1 MADTSTSAPRYAI
14 RIAAQRSGIT
24 PDTLRAWER
33 RYGAVTPARSGT
45 ARRLYSDA
53 DIQRLRMLRTLVD
66 RGHSIGYVAG
76 LSPAEIASLLDAP
89 EHPMPPRA
97 PHLGP
102 AATKALESAERAL
115 ASFDAPALRR
125 VLQRAMMDMDTDGV
139 IEHVMAPLCRSVG
152 VQWAEGAICTAHEHV
167 ASAAIRDALGSM
179 LDVLR
184 VTTGERRVVAATPAG
199 ERHEFGALMAAAVA
213 SSAGFSVTYVGPDLP
228 AQDIAAAA
236 AHVDAHA
243 VMLSVVR
250 GMDAAD
256 VMREVRALRD
266 ALDES
271 VPIILGGSGAREAAR
286 SSADL
291 EAVIVEDFNELRAA
305 LGAIP
310 VR

>member
-1 MADTSTSAPRYAI
+1 MEDAPFSAPRYAI

-53 DIQRLRMLRTLVD
+53 DIERLRVLRTLVD

-76 LSPAEIASLLDAP
+76 LGPAEIASLLESP

-102 AATKALESAERAL
+102 AAARALESAERAL
-115 ASFDAPALRR
+115 AELDAPALRR

-139 IEHVMAPLCRSVG
+139 IEQVMAPLCRSVG
-152 VQWAEGAICTAHEHV
+152 KQWQEGTICTAHEHV
-167 ASAAIRDALGSM
+167 ASAAIRDALGNM

-184 VTTGERRVVAATPAG
+184 VRSAERRLVAATPAG

-213 SSAGFSVTYVGPDLP
+213 SSAGYSVTYLGPDLP
-228 AQDIAAAA
+228 AQDIATAASRVA
-236 AHVDAHA
+236 AHA
-243 VMLSVVR
+243 VLLSVVR
-250 GMDAAD
+250 GMDQAE
-256 VMREVRALRD
+256 VNREVRAVRD
-266 ALDES
+266 ALDGA

-286 SSADL
+286 DGTVPDAM
-291 EAVIVEDFNELRAA
+291 IVEDFAQLRAA
-305 LGAIP
+305 LGAIA
-310 VR
+310 VG

>member
-1 MADTSTSAPRYAI
+1 MTDVSLTAPRYAI

-33 RYGAVTPARSGT
+33 RYSAVTPARSGT

-53 DIQRLRMLRTLVD
+53 DIDRLRTLRALVD

-76 LSPAEIASLLDAP
+76 LTPAEMASLLESA
-89 EHPMPPRA
+89 EHPLPPRA

-102 AATKALESAERAL
+102 AAARALESAERAL
-115 ASFDAPALRR
+115 ASFDAPGLRR

-152 VQWAEGAICTAHEHV
+152 VQWQEGTICTAHEHV

-184 VTTGERRVVAATPAG
+184 VAPGERRLVVATPAG

-213 SSAGFSVTYVGPDLP
+213 SSAGFSVTYLGPDLP
-228 AQDIAAAA
+228 AQDIATAARR
-236 AHVDAHA
+236 VGAHA
-243 VMLSVVR
+243 VLLSIVR
-250 GMDAAD
+250 GMPLAD
-256 VMREVRALRD
+256 VRREFAALRD
-266 ALDES
+266 ALDSS
-271 VPIILGGSGAREAAR
+271 VPILLGGSGARDAAR
-286 SSADL
+286 SDALLGAAIVDDFARLREAL
-291 EAVIVEDFNELRAA
+291 EAVAV
-305 LGAIP
+305 G
-310 VR
+310 

>member
-1 MADTSTSAPRYAI
+1 MADATSSAPRYAI

-53 DIQRLRMLRTLVD
+53 DIERLRTLRALVD

-76 LSPAEIASLLDAP
+76 LAPLEMAALLASD

-102 AATKALESAERAL
+102 AAARALESAERAL
-115 ASFDAPALRR
+115 AAFDAPALRR

-139 IEHVMAPLCRSVG
+139 IEQVMAPLCRSVG
-152 VQWAEGAICTAHEHV
+152 VQWAEGTICTAHEHV

-179 LDVLR
+179 LEVLR
-184 VTTGERRVVAATPAG
+184 VTSGERRLVVATPAG

-213 SSAGFSVTYVGPDLP
+213 SSAGCSVTYLGPDLP
-228 AQDIAAAA
+228 AQDIATAATR
-236 AHVDAHA
+236 VGAHA
-243 VMLSVVR
+243 VLLSVVR
-250 GMDAAD
+250 GMDAAA
-256 VMREVRALRD
+256 VQQEVTALRAALPAAVTVLLGGTGARD
-266 ALDES
+266 AARDGAALDAT
-271 VPIILGGSGAREAAR
+271 V
-286 SSADL
+286 
-291 EAVIVEDFNELRAA
+291 VEDFIQLRAA
-305 LGAIP
+305 LGAMS
-310 VR
+310 VA

>member
-1 MADTSTSAPRYAI
+1 MADLSSSAPRYAI

-53 DIQRLRMLRTLVD
+53 DIERLRTLRALVD

-76 LSPAEIASLLDAP
+76 LSPSEVASLMESGD
-89 EHPMPPRA
+89 HPMPPRA

-102 AATKALESAERAL
+102 AAARALESAERAL
-115 ASFDAPALRR
+115 ATFDAPGLRR

-139 IEHVMAPLCRSVG
+139 IDHVMAPLCRSVG
-152 VQWAEGAICTAHEHV
+152 VQWAEGTICTAHEHV

-179 LDVLR
+179 LEVLR
-184 VTTGERRVVAATPAG
+184 VTTAERRLVAATPAG

-213 SSAGFSVTYVGPDLP
+213 SSAGFSVTYLGSDLP
-228 AQDIAAAA
+228 AHDIATAANR
-236 AHVDAHA
+236 VGAHA

-256 VMREVRALRD
+256 MRREVDAVRE
-266 ALDES
+266 ALDEA
-271 VPIILGGSGAREAAR
+271 VPILLGGSGAR
-286 SSADL
+286 D
-291 EAVIVEDFNELRAA
+291 AVRTGGPIHAEVIDDFVQLRATLGALA
-305 LGAIP
+305 LG
-310 VR
+310 